1 MRHVAGDVMRRGAEG
16 GHGSVTMAQQEQQE
30 ETPTVLVVDD
40 EIAIVKVLRDFLEA
54 EGFGVLAAH
63 DGAAALATLA
73 RERVDCLLLDIMM
86 PGADGFDVC
95 RQIRATTDVPILF
108 LTAREGDS
116 DKLRGFRLGADDYIV
131 KSATPDEV
139 VARVK
144 AVLRRARPP
153 AAAPPARDEGMLDF
167 GRLVVDV
174 RAHEVRVDGVPVPMP
189 AREFALLRL
198 LAQHPRQVFSRDH
211 LLERI
216 WDAYGDRTT
225 VAVHIRRL
233 REKIEEDPAHPRYI
247 VTVWGVGYRF
257 EGTPR

>member
-1 MRHVAGDVMRRGAEG
+1 MHRVAAG
-16 GHGSVTMAQQEQQE
+16 GHGSVTMVPQAPQAE
-30 ETPTVLVVDD
+30 PPIVLVVDD

-63 DGAAALATLA
+63 DGTAALMTLA

-153 AAAPPARDEGMLDF
+153 AAAPPAPDDGVLDF
-167 GRLVVDV
+167 
-174 RAHEVRVDGVPVPMP
+174 
-189 AREFALLRL
+189 
-198 LAQHPRQVFSRDH
+198 
-211 LLERI
+211 
-216 WDAYGDRTT
+216 
-225 VAVHIRRL
+225 
-233 REKIEEDPAHPRYI
+233 
-247 VTVWGVGYRF
+247 
-257 EGTPR
+257 

>member
-1 MRHVAGDVMRRGAEG
+1 MKLSPQADGAGIG
-16 GHGSVTMAQQEQQE
+16 GMTVIEQTQQAQQTQR
-30 ETPTVLVVDD
+30 PTVMVVDD

-54 EGFGVLAAH
+54 EDIAVLMAQ
-63 DGAAALATLA
+63 DGDAALALLA
-73 RERVDCLLLDIMM
+73 REPVDCLLLDVMM

-144 AVLRRARPP
+144 AVLRRARPVAP
-153 AAAPPARDEGMLDF
+153 VAAVVDDGVLDF
-167 GRLVVDV
+167 GRLVVDT
-174 RAHEVRVDGVPVPMP
+174 RAHEVRVAGVPIALP
-189 AREFALLRL
+189 AREFALLRV
-198 LAQHPRQVFSRDH
+198 LAEHPRQAFSRDH
-211 LLERI
+211 LLERV
-216 WDAYGDRTT
+216 WDSYGDRTT

-233 REKIEEDPAHPRYI
+233 REKIEEDPADPRYI
-247 VTVWGVGYRF
+247 VTVWGMGYRF
-257 EGTPR
+257 EGVRR

>member
-1 MRHVAGDVMRRGAEG
+1 
-16 GHGSVTMAQQEQQE
+16 
-30 ETPTVLVVDD
+30 
-40 EIAIVKVLRDFLEA
+40 
-54 EGFGVLAAH
+54 
-63 DGAAALATLA
+63 
-73 RERVDCLLLDIMM
+73 
-86 PGADGFDVC
+86 
-95 RQIRATTDVPILF
+95 VPILF

-153 AAAPPARDEGMLDF
+153 AAASPARDEAVLDF
-167 GRLVVDV
+167 GRLILDT
-174 RAHEVRVDGVPVPMP
+174 RAHEVRVDGQVVPMP

-198 LAQHPRQVFSRDH
+198 LAAHPRQVFSRDH
-211 LLERI
+211 LLEQI

-233 REKIEEDPAHPRYI
+233 REKIEEDPAAPQYI

-257 EGTPR
+257 EGTRR

>member
-1 MRHVAGDVMRRGAEG
+1 
-16 GHGSVTMAQQEQQE
+16 MAQQAPQAER
-30 ETPTVLVVDD
+30 PTVLVADD
-40 EIAIVKVLRDFLEA
+40 EMAIVKVLRDFLEA
-54 EGFGVLAAH
+54 EGYGVLAAH
-63 DGAAALATLA
+63 DGAEALAVLA

-95 RQIRATTDVPILF
+95 REIRATTDVPILF

-153 AAAPPARDEGMLDF
+153 AAAPPARDEGVLDF
-167 GRLVVDV
+167 GRLILDT
-174 RAHEVRVDGVPVPMP
+174 RAHEVRVDGQVVPMP

-198 LAQHPRQVFSRDH
+198 LAEHPRQVFSRDH

-216 WDAYGDRTT
+216 WNAYGDRTT

-233 REKIEEDPAHPRYI
+233 REKIEEDPAAPCYI

-257 EGTPR
+257 EGTRR

>member
-1 MRHVAGDVMRRGAEG
+1 
-16 GHGSVTMAQQEQQE
+16 MAQQAPQMER
-30 ETPTVLVVDD
+30 PTVLVVDD
-40 EIAIVKVLRDFLEA
+40 EMAIVKVLRDFLEA
-54 EGFGVLAAH
+54 EGFAVLAAH
-63 DGAAALATLA
+63 DGAEALAALAGQ
-73 RERVDCLLLDIMM
+73 RVDCLLLDIMM

-95 RQIRATTDVPILF
+95 REIRATTDVPILF

-144 AVLRRARPP
+144 AVLRRARAP
-153 AAAPPARDEGMLDF
+153 AATAPAPADDGVLDF
-167 GRLVVDV
+167 GRLVLDV
-174 RAHEVRVDGVPVPMP
+174 RAHEVRVDGQVVPMP

-198 LAQHPRQVFSRDH
+198 LAEHPRQVFSRDH

-233 REKIEEDPAHPRYI
+233 REKIEEDPAAPRYI

-257 EGTPR
+257 EGTRR

>member
-1 MRHVAGDVMRRGAEG
+1 MTIALQGPQAER
-16 GHGSVTMAQQEQQE
+16 
-30 ETPTVLVVDD
+30 PTVLVVDD
-40 EIAIVKVLRDFLEA
+40 EIAIVKVMRDFLEA
-54 EGFGVLAAH
+54 EGFAVLAAH
-63 DGAAALATLA
+63 DGAEALAVLA
-73 RERVDCLLLDIMM
+73 RKRVACLLLDIMM

-95 RQIRATTDVPILF
+95 REIRATTDVPILF

-131 KSATPDEV
+131 KSATPDEI

-144 AVLRRARPP
+144 AVLRRAQPP
-153 AAAPPARDEGMLDF
+153 AVAPSVRDEGVLDF

-174 RAHEVRVDGVPVPMP
+174 RAHEVRVDGVPVAMP

-198 LAQHPRQVFSRDH
+198 LAEHPRQVFSRDH
-211 LLERI
+211 LLAQI

-233 REKIEEDPAHPRYI
+233 REKIEEDPAAPRYI

-257 EGTPR
+257 EGAPR